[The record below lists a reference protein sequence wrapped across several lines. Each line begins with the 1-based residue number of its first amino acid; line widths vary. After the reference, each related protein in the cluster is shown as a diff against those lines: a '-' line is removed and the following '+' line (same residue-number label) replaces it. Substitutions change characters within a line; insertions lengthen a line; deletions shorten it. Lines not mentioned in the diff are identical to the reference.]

1 MAPLARG
8 AALDKLG
15 ALSAGADIVR
25 AELVGTAVPS
35 AH

>member
-8 AALDKLG
+8 AALQKLG

-25 AELVGTAVPS
+25 AELANVAVP
-35 AH
+35 AAR